1 MFTFRQSDRAIVL
14 RTMEGRPQAFETLI
28 FRYQKKAHAIARAFG
43 LESAAVDDVVQEA
56 FLQAFRDLPALRDPS
71 SFGSWFLEIVRHAS
85 LKEIRRAGRGGK
97 LDAGQ
102 AASLR
107 ASASRSEPSA
117 AEEIE
122 QKDLREYLWRKV
134 AELPRGTREA
144 IFLYHHEGRSVRA
157 VARALGIS
165 VSGAKK
171 RLRTGRE
178 ELREKLWRALGDA
191 LRETMPSRGEWRT
204 SGRRLSLL
212 VLGSIPGWWAA
223 RAGAM
228 ELARGRDPIGTLFR
242 EAAAVSRIERPAVL
256 AVLKKS
262 AVLAFA
268 LLLLFMGR
276 AAWKER
282 EKPVE
287 LAALPNADSGNL
299 LDADPK
305 PEQGTPAVGAELPR
319 AEAAP
324 PAEDPGADAPPGS
337 DDRGSVVVRVIWGE
351 DGTPAAG
358 VGGQVIPWGSPDLYI
373 DERTFTTGPDGTARV
388 DGIFRGG
395 GTVLLDR
402 GGRVDVTVVARE
414 EREAVIEVPPG
425 FNVEGEVVDQR
436 GYPVAGARIWI
447 SYTGHTNWGTEV
459 ATSRADGSFFVRSI
473 SSSMHMAAKAVNHAA
488 SDLYT
493 LKGEPGTTVPVR
505 LVLNGDGGEMVV
517 TVLDERGEPVPR
529 AKVMVGAEYAGYT
542 LLDDGSTGLSTPPC
556 LGFTDEDGVFH
567 ASSLLP
573 GKTRVAIRAPAFIPL
588 EEEIVVTPGSPAI
601 VDLVLRRGATLSG
614 RVLDPDGLP
623 ITGAQVV
630 VGDFRDFLS
639 IKVFS
644 GDRGSYRLTG
654 LPPGDVEVYSQRP
667 GRGKASTRITVEEPG
682 QSLSWDP
689 VLTQDLEIRGRVV
702 DENGTPLEG
711 FLLLIEEETRGTG
724 RRKATQQRLTTDS
737 SGGFSQGELSDLSYR
752 ITVHEAEGSLPC
764 GSLEGVRPGAGE
776 AEIRVERQ
784 ALSSAYLQG
793 RVLDAQG
800 RIYPGAKVICFSN
813 LGGYRVA
820 FAAKDGTYRVGPVPG
835 GRYRIEVQAP
845 GHASVACGEHDV
857 EPREE
862 KDLGDHFL
870 GPAFR

>member
-1 MFTFRQSDRAIVL
+1 MFSFRQSDRAIVL
-14 RTMEGRPQAFETLI
+14 RTMEGRPQSFETLV

-56 FLQAFRDLPALRDPS
+56 FLQAFRDLPALRDPA
-71 SFGSWFLEIVRHAS
+71 SFGGWFLEIVRHAS

-102 AASLR
+102 AASLL
-107 ASASRSEPSA
+107 APASRSQPSA
-117 AEEIE
+117 ADEVER
-122 QKDLREYLWRKV
+122 KDFRDYLWGKV

-191 LRETMPSRGEWRT
+191 LRETMPSRTEWRT

-212 VLGSIPGWWAA
+212 VLGSIPGGWAA

-228 ELARGRDPIGTLFR
+228 ELSGGRDPIDSLSR
-242 EAAAVSRIERPAVL
+242 ETAALSRVQRPAAL

-268 LLLLFMGR
+268 LLLFFVGR
-276 AAWKER
+276 AVWNDR
-282 EKPVE
+282 EETVEPAALPSADPVE
-287 LAALPNADSGNL
+287 LVDTDRGPEKRAA
-299 LDADPK
+299 
-305 PEQGTPAVGAELPR
+305 AVGAEFPR
-319 AEAAP
+319 GEADP
-324 PAEDPGADAPPGS
+324 PAEDSAAATSPGS

-373 DERTFTTGPDGTARV
+373 DERTFITGPDGTARV

-395 GTVLLDR
+395 GSVLLDR

-425 FNVEGEVVDQR
+425 FNVEGEVVDRR

-473 SSSMHMAAKAVNHAA
+473 SSSMHMAARAENHAG
-488 SDLYT
+488 SDLYA
-493 LKGEPGTTVPVR
+493 LKGEPGATIPVR
-505 LVLNGDGGEMVV
+505 LVLNGDGGELVV
-517 TVLDERGEPVPR
+517 TALDERGKPVPR

-542 LLDDGSTGLSTPPC
+542 LLDDGSTGLSAPPC

-567 ASSLLP
+567 AASLLP
-573 GKTRVAIRAPAFIPL
+573 GKTRVAIRAAGFIPL
-588 EEEIVVTPGSPAI
+588 EEEVEVTPGSPVLA
-601 VDLVLRRGATLSG
+601 DLVLRRGAVLSG

-623 ITGAQVV
+623 IRGAQVV

-639 IKVFS
+639 VKVFS
-644 GDRGSYRLTG
+644 GDGGSYRLSG
-654 LPPGDVEVYSQRP
+654 LPAGDIEVYSQRP
-667 GRGKASTRITVEEPG
+667 GRGRASTRITVEEPG
-682 QSLSWDP
+682 QSLAWDP

-702 DENGTPLEG
+702 DENGAPLEG
-711 FLLLIEEETRGTG
+711 FVLLIEEETRGTG
-724 RRKATQQRLTTDS
+724 SRKATQQRLTTDS
-737 SGGFSQGELSDLSYR
+737 NGAFSQGELSDLSYR

-764 GSLEGVRPGAGE
+764 GSLDGVRPGTGE

-784 ALSSAYLQG
+784 ALSSAYLIG

-800 RIYPGAKVICFSN
+800 RIYPGAKVICFST

>member
-1 MFTFRQSDRAIVL
+1 MFSFPQSDRAIVL
-14 RTMEGRPQAFETLI
+14 RVMEGRPQSFETLV

-56 FLQAFRDLPALRDPS
+56 FLQAFRDLPALRDPA
-71 SFGSWFLEIVRHAS
+71 SFGGWFLEIVRHAS
-85 LKEIRRAGRGGK
+85 LKEIRRAGRGDK

-107 ASASRSEPSA
+107 TSARPDPSA
-117 AEEIE
+117 ADEVE
-122 QKDLREYLWRKV
+122 QKDLREYLWRTV
-134 AELPRGTREA
+134 AELPQGTREA

-178 ELREKLWRALGDA
+178 ELRQKLWRALGDV
-191 LRETMPSRGEWRT
+191 LRETMPSRKEWRT

-228 ELARGRDPIGTLFR
+228 ELSRGRDPIGSLSR
-242 EAAAVSRIERPAVL
+242 EAAALSRVRRPA
-256 AVLKKS
+256 AIAALKKS
-262 AVLAFA
+262 AALAFA
-268 LLLLFMGR
+268 LLLFF
-276 AAWKER
+276 AWRGVWNER
-282 EKPVE
+282 E
-287 LAALPNADSGNL
+287 DII
-299 LDADPK
+299 
-305 PEQGTPAVGAELPR
+305 QRAELPTLDPGTR
-319 AEAAP
+319 TDGETAPEGPAAVVEAELRDAEAGA
-324 PAEDPGADAPPGS
+324 PAEETTPGTSPGTE
-337 DDRGSVVVRVIWGE
+337 DRGSVVVRVIWGE

-373 DERTFTTGPDGTARV
+373 DERTFTTGPEGTARV

-402 GGRVDVTVVARE
+402 GGRVDVKVVAGE

-425 FNVEGEVVDQR
+425 FHVEGEVVDRR

-459 ATSRADGSFFVRSI
+459 ATSRPDGSFFVRSI
-473 SSSMHMAAKAVNHAA
+473 SSSMHMAARAENHAA

-505 LVLNGDGGEMVV
+505 LVLNGEGGDLVV

-542 LLDDGSTGLSTPPC
+542 LLDDGSTGLSAPPC
-556 LGFTDEDGVFH
+556 LGFTDEDGAFH
-567 ASSLLP
+567 ATSLLP
-573 GKTRVAIRAPAFIPL
+573 GKTRVAVRAPAHVPL
-588 EEEIVVTPGSPAI
+588 EEEIEVTPESAAI

-614 RVLDPDGLP
+614 HVLGSDGLP

-630 VGDFRDFLS
+630 IGDFRDFLS

-682 QSLSWDP
+682 QSLFWDP
-689 VLTQDLEIRGRVV
+689 VLTQDLEIRGSVV
-702 DENGTPLEG
+702 DENGAPLEG
-711 FLLLIEEETRGTG
+711 FVLLIEEETRGTG
-724 RRKATQQRLTTDS
+724 RRKATHRKLTTDS
-737 SGGFSQGELSDLSYR
+737 SGGFFQGELSDLSYR

-764 GSLEGVRPGAGE
+764 GSLEAVRPGAGE
-776 AEIRVERQ
+776 AEIRVEQQ
-784 ALSSAYLQG
+784 ALSSAYLLG

-800 RIYPGAKVICFSN
+800 RIYPGAKVICFST
-813 LGGYRVA
+813 LGGYRVS
-820 FAAKDGTYRVGPVPG
+820 FAARDGTYRVGPVPG